1 MVEYPE
7 ETLILNYLLFL
18 ETTGVNLK
26 VIDGRNS
33 VLDNEDFFFPL
44 RIRFLLFTTRINNFS
59 VSHNNKIKYKN

>member
-18 ETTGVNLK
+18 EITGVNLK

-44 RIRFLLFTTRINNFS
+44 RIRFLLFTIRINNFS